1 MWGRGKIKKVIILSL
16 IFVHFQLTADEHIP
30 GSSQIDVNISQETL
44 ATDFISYPAGF
55 FARFSP
61 VTAAD
66 MVKQVP
72 GFQLDNNDSDRVRG
86 FSEAAG
92 NILID
97 DRRPSTK
104 QDSLINILSRI
115 PASSVER
122 IELIRRQVRG
132 VDLRGQST
140 VVNLILREGIPAAIQ
155 WETTLAQTF
164 EFGPPTPQANISL
177 SDTWSGIE
185 FNTGLRGSLLRGGRS
200 GIEDVF
206 DNTGNLAESRIDE
219 RRDQHELL
227 IANINT
233 AAWLGET
240 FVQLNSNYKYDR
252 RHLLTDSPR
261 HDEQMNLRR
270 TVIIDNDENGST
282 YEIGLDFER
291 SLLPDLLA
299 KGIFMHVGGKDE
311 LGDIQISTNSSGI
324 RTLYRK
330 AVNHIDTTESIGRL
344 EFDWSALSDHLVQF
358 NLELASNTLDS
369 TLQQTDDTGT
379 GPVNIVVPG
388 ANSRVEEIRWDFQL
402 KDTWVAGQFKL
413 EYGLGAEASTITQ
426 TGDAEQERDFFF
438 LKPQTVLSY
447 SPNNSDQTRLRL
459 AREISQ
465 LDLGD
470 FVSGTQFVDDYII
483 LGNPNIRPDTTW
495 KLELSQEKRF
505 DSDAA
510 VKLTAYHNWISDVL
524 DWLPITPT
532 FAAPG
537 NIGDGRRWGVLWEN
551 TLPLDWA
558 GLASAK
564 LDIKLRW
571 QDSIVLDPVTGEKRK
586 LSFSGIY
593 AGPVFFNVE
602 NEYGIEIDYRQ
613 DFQAS
618 QIAWGWHIG
627 ERAVQ
632 LLYKVN
638 ELERYNEGMEFN
650 TFIETTRWFG
660 IKSRLSAENLLD
672 FADTRDR
679 TIFTGE
685 RDLSPLATR
694 HFRDRIRGR
703 RLLLSFSGNF

>member
-1 MWGRGKIKKVIILSL
+1 MWRRDKLNKVILHLLIL
-16 IFVHFQLTADEHIP
+16 VHCQLSADEQLP
-30 GSSQIDVNISQETL
+30 ESSKINVNSGEEILDRDSVV
-44 ATDFISYPAGF
+44 YPASF
-55 FARFSP
+55 FGRFSP

-66 MVKQVP
+66 MVNQVP
-72 GFQLDNNDSDRVRG
+72 GFQLDNNESSQVRG
-86 FSEAAG
+86 FSEADG

-104 QDSLINILSRI
+104 QDSLLNILSRI
-115 PASSVER
+115 PASSVDR

-140 VVNLILREGIPAAIQ
+140 VVNLILREGIPATVQ
-155 WETTLAQTF
+155 WETTIAQTV
-164 EFGPPTPQANISL
+164 EFGPPTPQANVSL
-177 SDTWSGIE
+177 SDTWNGIDI
-185 FNTGLRGSLLRGGRS
+185 NTGLRGSLLRGGRS
-200 GIEDVF
+200 GTEDIF
-206 DNTGNLAESRIDE
+206 DNSGNLTESRLDG
-219 RRDQHELL
+219 RRDQNEVL
-227 IANINT
+227 IVNLNGS
-233 AAWLGET
+233 AWLGDT
-240 FVQLNSNYKYDR
+240 FVQLNTNYKYNR
-252 RHLLTDSPR
+252 RYLLTDSLR
-261 HDEQMNLRR
+261 HDEGMILRR
-270 TVIIDNDENGST
+270 TVIIDDDENGST
-282 YEIGLDFER
+282 YEIGMDFER

-311 LGDIQISTNSSGI
+311 LGDIQTSTNSNGI

-330 AVNHIDTTESIGRL
+330 AVNHIDTTETIGRL
-344 EFDWSALSDHLVQF
+344 EFDWSALNGHLVQI
-358 NLELASNTLDS
+358 NLERAYNTLDS
-369 TLQQTDDTGT
+369 TLQQTDNTGT
-379 GPVNIVVPG
+379 GSVNIVVPG

-402 KDTWVAGQFKL
+402 KATRVIGQFKL

-426 TGDAEQERDFFF
+426 TGDAELERDFFF
-438 LKPQTVLSY
+438 FKPQTVLSY

-459 AREISQ
+459 AREIAQ

-470 FVSGTQFVDDYII
+470 FVSGTQFVDDNIL

-537 NIGDGRRWGVLWEN
+537 NIGDGRRWGVLWES

-558 GLASAK
+558 GLMSAK

-571 QDSIVLDPVTGEKRK
+571 QDSTVVDPVTGEKRK

-593 AGPVFFNVE
+593 AGPVLFNVE

-613 DFQAS
+613 DLQS
-618 QIAWGWHIG
+618 KQIAWGWHIG

-638 ELERYNEGMEFN
+638 EVERYNEGLEFN

-660 IKSRLSAENLLD
+660 IKTRLSGENLLN
-672 FADTRDR
+672 FADIRDR
-679 TIFTGE
+679 RIFVGE
-685 RDLSPLATR
+685 RGLSPLATR
-694 HFRDRIRGR
+694 QFRDRVRGKR
-703 RLLLSFSGNF
+703 VLLSFSGNF